1 MFDLERSNRDN
12 DAALDAADFHAWMD
26 DVDLAVEALCG
37 LSTLDL
43 PDKTYRD
50 WYNDGMSADEAADLV
65 LEEEGF
71 PF

>member
-1 MFDLERSNRDN
+1 MDDETRF
-12 DAALDAADFHAWMD
+12 ALWMD

-43 PDKTYRD
+43 PDQTYRD
-50 WYNDGMSADEAADLV
+50 WYNDGLSADEAADLV
-65 LEEEGF
+65 LENEGF